1 MALNAVDDPIEG
13 FADVGSS
20 NWLVPERTYSQER
33 VQWAEKWRE
42 LPVYTRKNELS
53 ALIRSFTQNEVT
65 VLVAG
70 TGSGKTVLAPP
81 IMLWTL
87 TQILP
92 KGNTKTNANT
102 KTKTN
107 ANNASTTA
115 YDDGPRVVV
124 TMPKQAVVRS
134 AAATSAMTLDALMG
148 EHVGYKYRGSPSNST
163 SSRVRALYA
172 TDGTLLAMARHDPR
186 LMKYDAV
193 MMDEVHERPVPT
205 DLLLQAV
212 RNAIL
217 IRRDTDRPL
226 RLVVMSATIDPA
238 PFIEYYSKP
247 GLSVGLV
254 EFPAKPNYPVS
265 RTFLKSPS
273 TNPVTDAIDTAVGI
287 LNDPKSAG
295 KVIIFVPTTRDA
307 VGGCPAFEVT
317 CSKSKNNKCAQATC
331 SPLYGRQNKDEQL
344 TALLN
349 DSASASASSQRVYV
363 ATNIAES
370 SLTIKGVDHVIDT
383 GLQVSSIWR
392 PLWHGTELMIHIA
405 SRAQLEQRMGRTG
418 RTAPGQAH
426 LMYTKSQYDA
436 LPAFPEPTI
445 LQVDITEPILTL
457 LRSGSDPSL
466 DAAIG
471 VLQDLLTP
479 PSTDQIQSAI
489 AYLTFYGLVDHEITP
504 LGRTVAS
511 IISDLKV
518 SIDNAILLA
527 FAAQLQMR
535 NVVVEAL
542 DLVAIL
548 ESSRGGVE
556 PLWRSANGR
565 SSPRPDKALRRFL
578 GNSGKG
584 PIYSD
589 HVALVTILNKVARAP
604 QQPMN
609 KFLSPKL
616 WRDILSKASAL
627 QTPRVI
633 DRLLWL
639 TSPSPSQ
646 SKPTSTSEPAS
657 SGGGAGPP
665 SDLLHVILR
674 ARGFHRCQQRLKD
687 SQGLLPA
694 PIAAIND
701 SKNKK
706 VMRALMPWFIDA
718 SGSEVLDVVYETY
731 AKSATSTGRAFV
743 ITRAPTHPT
752 HPTHPKKR

>member
-1 MALNAVDDPIEG
+1 MTLNDDPIEG
-13 FADVGSS
+13 FADVGAT

-33 VQWAEKWRE
+33 VKWAEDWRK
-42 LPVYTRKNELS
+42 LPVYSRKNELS

-81 IMLWTL
+81 IMLRTL
-87 TQILP
+87 TDR
-92 KGNTKTNANT
+92 KKTEE
-102 KTKTN
+102 
-107 ANNASTTA
+107 
-115 YDDGPRVVV
+115 PRVVV

-134 AAATSAMTLDALMG
+134 AAATSAKTLDAILG

-186 LMKYDAV
+186 LMKYDAI

-217 IRRDTDRPL
+217 MRRDTDRPL

-238 PFIEYYSKP
+238 PFIEYYSNP

-254 EFPAKPNYPVS
+254 EFPAQPNHPVT

-273 TNPVTDAIDTAVGI
+273 TNPVTDAIETAVGI
-287 LNDPKSAG
+287 LNDPKSTG

-307 VGGCPAFEVT
+307 VGGCPAFEVA
-317 CSKSKNNKCAQATC
+317 CSKSKKGTCAQATC
-331 SPLYGRQNKDEQL
+331 APLYGRQNKDEQL
-344 TALLN
+344 TALIN
-349 DSASASASSQRVYV
+349 DSASASASASRRVYV

-383 GLQVSSIWR
+383 GLQVSSVWR

-436 LPAFPEPTI
+436 LPAFPEPTL

-479 PSTDQIQSAI
+479 PSSDQIRSAI
-489 AYLTFYGLVDHEITP
+489 AYLAFYGLVDDALTP

-511 IISDLKV
+511 MISDLKV

-527 FAAQLQMR
+527 FASQLQVR
-535 NVVVEAL
+535 SIVVDAL

-565 SSPRPDKALRRFL
+565 SSPRPDKALRSYI
-578 GNSGKG
+578 GKSEKG

-604 QQPMN
+604 KQPLN

-616 WRDILSKASAL
+616 WRDVLGKASAL

-633 DRLLWL
+633 DRILSL
-639 TSPSPSQ
+639 TAD
-646 SKPTSTSEPAS
+646 PTVA
-657 SGGGAGPP
+657 GGAGGWGEA
-665 SDLLHVILR
+665 DLLHVVLR

-718 SGSEVLDVVYETY
+718 SASEVLDVVYETY

-743 ITRAPTHPT
+743 ITRAPAS
-752 HPTHPKKR
+752 KK